1 MVRCAPQPLLVAAQL
16 PLIEQGVANPNA
28 AHRRV
33 GGRRTSLVQPCL
45 DQMGGGP

>member
-1 MVRCAPQPLLVAAQL
+1 MARCARQPLPVAAQL
-16 PLIEQGVANPNA
+16 PLIEEGVANPNA
-28 AHRRV
+28 AHQQV